1 MSQKVEL
8 STQTGIKK
16 SLFGRF
22 LDRVEALGNSLPDP
36 SVLFLL
42 LCGIIIVL
50 SWIGAKLG
58 WSAVHPGT
66 GDKLVVF
73 NLLSAEGI
81 QYMFSSIVTNVTSYA
96 PFGIAVIIMTSVGL
110 LDDSGLLK
118 AMFIKM
124 GLSVSKRTLTLGIV
138 FLGIMANMASDIGFI
153 VMPPLAAL
161 LFMAA
166 GRNPIVGMC
175 CSYAACACGMAAN
188 LVVTVGDATITGIT
202 LAAANIVDP
211 NFTMSPA
218 CNWYIM
224 SAAVFVLTPVAVLV
238 TEKVVEP
245 RAGKWEVNEYAPKFD
260 LESYQPSE
268 LEKKGLRITGIVMLA
283 VVAIIILAVTPVWGV
298 LINADGVPIIAAK
311 GTQLP
316 SIVALITLL
325 MGLPG
330 IIYGKVVGTIK
341 DSKQFGQACTKG
353 LISIAPLI
361 LICVIAGQFVGY
373 FGKSNLAL
381 IFAAKGTDLIKSIG
395 IAPLPLLII
404 MILFFI
410 LSDFFIVSSSAKW
423 TMFAP
428 VFVPMFMM
436 LGYHPSVLQGAYRIG
451 DSVANAVTPFL
462 AYFAILIGFAHEYDK
477 KAGMGTLM
485 SMLIP
490 YAIFYG
496 ITWLILF
503 STWFLLGIPFGPGSA
518 VFLH

>member
-1 MSQKVEL
+1 MSQKVQL
-8 STQTGIKK
+8 STEPVKKK

-22 LDRVEALGNSLPDP
+22 LDRVEIIGNNLPDP
-36 SVLFLL
+36 SVLFLW
-42 LCGIIIVL
+42 LCGIILVL

-66 GDKLVVF
+66 GKDLVVF

-81 QYMFSSIVTNVTSYA
+81 QYMFSSIVTNVTTFA
-96 PFGIAVIIMTSVGL
+96 PFGIAVVIMLSVGL

-118 AMFIKM
+118 AVFIKM
-124 GLSVSKRTLTLGIV
+124 GLGVSKRTLTLGII

-153 VMPPLAAL
+153 IMPPLAAL

-202 LAAANIVDP
+202 LSAANLVDP

-224 SAAVFVLTPVAVLV
+224 AAAVFVLTPVAMLI
-238 TEKVVEP
+238 TEKIVEP
-245 RAGKWEVNEYAPKFD
+245 RAGKWEPNEYAPKFD
-260 LESYQPSE
+260 REDYETSA
-268 LEKKGLRITGIVMLA
+268 LEKKALKITGISMLA
-283 VVAIIILAVTPVWGV
+283 VVAVIVLAVTPAWGI
-298 LINADGVPIIAAK
+298 LRDADNIPIFAAK
-311 GTQLP
+311 ATQLP

-330 IIYGKVVGTIK
+330 IIYGKIVGTIAN
-341 DSKQFGQACTKG
+341 SKQFGQACTKG

-381 IFAAKGTDLIKSIG
+381 ICAAKGSDFIKGIG

-410 LSDFFIVSSSAKW
+410 LSDFFIVSSAAKW

-451 DSVANAVTPFL
+451 DSVANAITPFL

-477 KAGMGTLM
+477 KSGMGTLM

-496 ITWLILF
+496 LAWLLLF
-503 STWFLLGIPFGPGSA
+503 SAWFLLGIPFGPGAA